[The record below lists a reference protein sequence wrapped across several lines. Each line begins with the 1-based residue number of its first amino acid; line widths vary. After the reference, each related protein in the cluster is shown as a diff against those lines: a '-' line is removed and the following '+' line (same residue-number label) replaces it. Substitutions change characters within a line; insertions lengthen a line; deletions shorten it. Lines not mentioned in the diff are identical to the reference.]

1 VIERD
6 FSSAGS
12 FLASSKP
19 SNELRG
25 RQNRQMTR
33 AQIRVGDQVMIMM
46 DPNLIQI
53 LLDGVAPKSLA
64 EALIQTSQQM
74 REDDPSL
81 LPDPI

>member
-1 VIERD
+1 
-6 FSSAGS
+6 
-12 FLASSKP
+12 
-19 SNELRG
+19 
-25 RQNRQMTR
+25 
-33 AQIRVGDQVMIMM
+33 MIMM